1 MKACGPQKQ
10 WEDSPKTRASGHHPH
25 DMRTCMC
32 WHVQHTCIHMC
43 RLQLSLEISPC
54 LQFAQYFYCNLLM
67 GTPKGPNYHDC
78 KLKNECKCK
87 IKRGEERQ
95 ILIFLSGK
103 NSWVEDKT
111 ATSPLQSTLEN
122 RFSHTSVVHTT
133 FPSPQHCAHSRH
145 HPTPARSALS
155 ARANQR
161 AGCATFVLHKE
172 S

>member
-1 MKACGPQKQ
+1 MRRNKRQLKCVLSEMKACGPQKQ
-10 WEDSPKTRASGHHPH
+10 WEDSPKTPASGHHPH
-25 DMRTCMC
+25 DMHTCMC

-122 RFSHTSVVHTT
+122 RFSHDFRGPHNLSFTSTLCT
-133 FPSPQHCAHSRH
+133 QQAPSYAC
-145 HPTPARSALS
+145 
-155 ARANQR
+155 
-161 AGCATFVLHKE
+161 
-172 S
+172 